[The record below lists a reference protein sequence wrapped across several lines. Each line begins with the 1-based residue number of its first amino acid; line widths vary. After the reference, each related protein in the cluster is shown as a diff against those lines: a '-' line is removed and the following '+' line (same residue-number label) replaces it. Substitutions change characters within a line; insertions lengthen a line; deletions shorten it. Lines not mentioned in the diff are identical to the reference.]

1 MAAESRANGS
11 MSEVEL
17 VRALLAI
24 NSAADARARVGSD
37 RPSQRGRPVA
47 AALCLCWQARQNG
60 HVSPKNSSPA
70 RKSDLSFLRNIPAP
84 VLPPCDMSDSAS
96 IGLATNRVQHH
107 TTLTVRGQVAA
118 LMLL

>member
-1 MAAESRANGS
+1 VAAESRANGS

-47 AALCLCWQARQNG
+47 AALCLCWQAQQNG
-60 HVSPKNSSPA
+60 HVSPKNSLTSQKIRSVISEKYSGA
-70 RKSDLSFLRNIPAP
+70 GF
-84 VLPPCDMSDSAS
+84 VPCDMSDSAS
-96 IGLATNRVQHH
+96 IGLAANRAQHH
-107 TTLTVRGQVAA
+107 AALTVRGQVTA
-118 LMLL
+118 

>member
-1 MAAESRANGS
+1 VAAESRANGS

-47 AALCLCWQARQNG
+47 AALCLCWQAQQNG

-70 RKSDLSFLRNIPAP
+70 RKSDLSFLRIFRRRFSLP
-84 VLPPCDMSDSAS
+84 V
-96 IGLATNRVQHH
+96 I
-107 TTLTVRGQVAA
+107 
-118 LMLL
+118 

>member
-24 NSAADARARVGSD
+24 ISAADARARVGSD

-47 AALCLCWQARQNG
+47 AALCLCWQAQQNG
-60 HVSPKNSSPA
+60 HVSPKNSLTSQKIRSVISEKYSGA
-70 RKSDLSFLRNIPAP
+70 GF
-84 VLPPCDMSDSAS
+84 AS
-96 IGLATNRVQHH
+96 L
-107 TTLTVRGQVAA
+107 
-118 LMLL
+118 

>member
-1 MAAESRANGS
+1 MRNC
-11 MSEVEL
+11 V
-17 VRALLAI
+17 I

-47 AALCLCWQARQNG
+47 AALCLCWQAQQNG
-60 HVSPKNSSPA
+60 HVSPKNSLTTA

-84 VLPPCDMSDSAS
+84 VLPPCDMGDSAS
-96 IGLATNRVQHH
+96 IGLAANRAQHH
-107 TTLTVRGQVAA
+107 ATLTVRGQVAA

>member
-60 HVSPKNSSPA
+60 HVSPKNSLTSQKI
-70 RKSDLSFLRNIPAP
+70 RSVISENIPAP
-84 VLPPCDMSDSAS
+84 VLPPCDMRDSAT
-96 IGLATNRVQHH
+96 IGLTANRV
-107 TTLTVRGQVAA
+107 
-118 LMLL
+118 

>member
-47 AALCLCWQARQNG
+47 AALCLCWQAQQNG
-60 HVSPKNSSPA
+60 HVSPKNSSVTSQKIRSVISEKYSGA
-70 RKSDLSFLRNIPAP
+70 GF
-84 VLPPCDMSDSAS
+84 AS
-96 IGLATNRVQHH
+96 L
-107 TTLTVRGQVAA
+107 
-118 LMLL
+118 